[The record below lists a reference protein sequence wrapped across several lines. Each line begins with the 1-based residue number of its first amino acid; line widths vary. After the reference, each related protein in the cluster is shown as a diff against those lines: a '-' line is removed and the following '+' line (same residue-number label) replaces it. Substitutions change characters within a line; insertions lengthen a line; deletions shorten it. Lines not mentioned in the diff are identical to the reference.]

1 MIAARISN
9 NRNDDSGPFF
19 LIRVMV
25 RVERVLI
32 DRPNYFTPQQ
42 QQNLHLTTQILNV
55 HSTDFFL
62 PTIQEQPLSF
72 FLSLFKIPFL
82 LELSATNIQM
92 HLIRRQ

>member
-1 MIAARISN
+1 MIAAGISN
-9 NRNDDSGPFF
+9 NHNDDSGPFY
-19 LIRVMV
+19 LIRVML
-25 RVERVLI
+25 RVEQVLI

-55 HSTDFFL
+55 HIKDFL
-62 PTIQEQPLSF
+62 LANNSRAAPF
-72 FLSLFKIPFL
+72 FISLFKIPFL